1 MYNYGVVMYDI
12 NNWKELRNMNLFFS
26 KLVSMI
32 MSLVIFAVGLLPCFK
47 DIKSIEILDV
57 SYGESENQVYDID
70 FPGKAAGCAKEYG
83 LLLYIHGGAWVG
95 GDKSSYLSSIRSYQ
109 KFGIV
114 CASMNYRFADEN
126 TNCFDMLDDIDSVI
140 DSIIELSDEYGYKI
154 SRVMFAGSSAGAHL
168 SMLYAYSRAD
178 KCPLEVVA
186 VYSRS
191 GPANFAEP
199 DFLNNNALG
208 DFNTVADW
216 IKNVIGYSF
225 SQDTLDEAMPYLEK
239 ASPVNY
245 ITENSVPTLMCH
257 GKQDN
262 LISFNNSITLDKKL
276 TECSVKHDYL
286 IFPNSGHSLDNDK
299 IMSKLA
305 EAMFFKYMFEYLI

>member
-1 MYNYGVVMYDI
+1 MY
-12 NNWKELRNMNLFFS
+12 LFFS
-26 KLVSMI
+26 KLISMI
-32 MSLVIFAVGLLPCFK
+32 LSLVVFVMGYIPFFGSLKP
-47 DIKSIEILDV
+47 IEKLDV
-57 SYGESENQVYDID
+57 SYGESENQVYDIV
-70 FPGKAAGCAKEYG
+70 FPGKTRCCNKDYG
-83 LLLYIHGGAWVG
+83 LLLYIHGGGWVG
-95 GDKSSYLSSIRSYQ
+95 GDKDSYLSSIRSYQ

-140 DSIIELSDEYGYKI
+140 DSIIKLSNQNGYKI
-154 SRVMFAGSSAGAHL
+154 SRLMFAGSSAGAHL

-178 KCPLEVVA
+178 KCPLDVVA
-186 VYSRS
+186 VYNRC
-191 GPANFAEP
+191 GPADFTEP
-199 DFLNNNALG
+199 DFLNNNVLG

-216 IKNVIGYSF
+216 IKNVIGYGF
-225 SQDTLDEAMPYLEK
+225 TQDTLNEAVPYLEK

-245 ITENSVPTLMCH
+245 ITKNSVPTLMCY

-262 LISFNNSITLDKKL
+262 LISFNNSVTLDKKL
-276 TECSVKHDYL
+276 KECGVKHDYL
-286 IFPNSGHSLDNDK
+286 IFPNSGHGLDNDK

>member
-1 MYNYGVVMYDI
+1 MGV
-12 NNWKELRNMNLFFS
+12 FFG
-26 KLVSMI
+26 KIVSVI
-32 MSLVIFAVGLLPCFK
+32 LSLVIFVLGYIPGLSNLKAV
-47 DIKSIEILDV
+47 EYLDV

-95 GDKSSYLSSIRSYQ
+95 GDKDSYLSSIRSYN
-109 KFGIV
+109 KFGVV
-114 CASMNYRFADEN
+114 CATMNYRFADEN
-126 TNCFDMLDDIDSVI
+126 TTCFDMLDDIDSVI
-140 DSIIELSDEYGYKI
+140 RSAVELGKENGYNI
-154 SRVMFAGSSAGAHL
+154 TRVMFAGSSAGAHL

-178 KCPLEVVA
+178 VCPLEVVA

-199 DFLNNNALG
+199 DFLNNNVLG
-208 DFNTVADW
+208 DLNTVADW

-225 SQDTLDEAMPYLEK
+225 TQDTLDEAMPYLEK

-262 LISFNNSITLDKKL
+262 LISFDNSVTLDKKL
-276 TECSVKHDYL
+276 TECGVKHDYL
-286 IFPNSGHSLDNDK
+286 IFPNSGHSLDNDE

>member
-1 MYNYGVVMYDI
+1 
-12 NNWKELRNMNLFFS
+12 MNLFLS
-26 KLVSMI
+26 KIISIVL
-32 MSLVIFAVGLLPCFK
+32 SLVIFVMGYIPFFSSLKP
-47 DIKSIEILDV
+47 IEILDV
-57 SYGESENQVYDID
+57 SYGESENQVYDIV
-70 FPGKAAGCAKEYG
+70 FPGKNDNCDKDYG
-83 LLLYIHGGAWVG
+83 LLLYIHGGAWIG
-95 GDKSSYLSSIRSYQ
+95 GDKESYLSSIRSYQ
-109 KFGIV
+109 KFGVI
-114 CASMNYRFADEN
+114 CATMNYRFADAN

-140 DSIIELSDEYGYKI
+140 DSIIEIGAENGYNI

-199 DFLNNNALG
+199 DFLYNNVLG
-208 DFNTVADW
+208 DFNTVAAW
-216 IKNVIGYSF
+216 IRDVIGF
-225 SQDTLDEAMPYLEK
+225 EFTEETLDEAMPYLEK

-262 LISFNNSITLDKKL
+262 LISFNNSVTLDKKL
-276 TECSVKHDYL
+276 TECNVKHDYL
-286 IFPNSGHSLDNDK
+286 IFPNSGHGLDNDE
-299 IMSKLA
+299 IMSKIA